1 MYAHTHDGIL
11 LNHKRE
17 WNWVSYSEVDE
28 PRVCYTEWS
37 KTKREKYCILTHIYG
52 ILKNGTD
59 EPVCRAGIEV
69 LTDRMDLWTQ
79 QGKEKG
85 G

>member
-1 MYAHTHDGIL
+1 M
-11 LNHKRE
+11 
-17 WNWVSYSEVDE
+17 DE
-28 PRVCYTEWS
+28 PRVCHTEQS
-37 KTKREKYCILTHIYG
+37 KTKIEKYSILTHIYG

-69 LTDRMDLWTQ
+69 LTYGMDLWTQ